1 MAEGDASDD
10 HRDGR
15 TDWEDLVKEAEKRRE
30 EQRIKDEAMSADEL
44 IEDFA
49 DGIMGYIDG
58 IEEERKEYEGEDYE
72 EPLGEE
78 VDFETMYQSIR
89 ELTEALSKKEDAEE
103 AIVKWC
109 SHDRWCVSVMA
120 SGVATLLEDGTFWG
134 LDGLTEEELEDLD
147 YSDDFDPFI
156 DWMSCQ

>member
-15 TDWEDLVKEAEKRRE
+15 ADWEDLVKEAEKRRE

-58 IEEERKEYEGEDYE
+58 IEEERKEYQGEDYE

>member
-1 MAEGDASDD
+1 MTEEGAEEEQTRG
-10 HRDGR
+10 GF
-15 TDWEDLVKEAEKRRE
+15 DLDEHLKESQRRQE
-30 EQRIKDEAMSADEL
+30 EQRKKDEAMSADEL

-78 VDFETMYQSIR
+78 VDFATMYQSIR

-156 DWMSCQ
+156 DWMSCM